1 MRARLAVV
9 LAIVCAGTAV
19 GVGVGSGPADAAPQ
33 DCEKRGGKGQC
44 VTELPVTVP
53 GTPAAG
59 SENPSGVPSGNSG
72 QPASRSAAPSY
83 TCRWATVGDP
93 PDSAKAAFPG
103 APPDAIW
110 QVFICGE
117 GAAVF
122 GSGGG
127 TGWRW
132 LPPGGGPPS
141 APTPPEPGVVAALV
155 FARVKAE
162 MVAPTLATDPPV
174 GVAAVVNTPVF
185 VEVTNWQPEI
195 VESDCIL
202 GVCVTMTATPA
213 LAFDPGDGSGAIG
226 CVPPGSRY
234 DPARPLMEQAEGAC
248 AHVYRQRTAAEG
260 RPGAWPGQVTVTWSV
275 SWTSNVG
282 ASGSYDRLSFAASLP
297 RVVEEVS
304 TVVVDGS
311 S

>member
-1 MRARLAVV
+1 MIRAIAATLAVA
-9 LAIVCAGTAV
+9 LAAAVALSGWSGATPAGAA
-19 GVGVGSGPADAAPQ
+19 PADCTKVNPVTGR
-33 DCEKRGGKGQC
+33 CI
-44 VTELPVTVP
+44 TELPVLVP
-53 GTPAAG
+53 GTSPGG
-59 SENPSGVPSGNSG
+59 SEPSGVPSGSSG
-72 QPASRSAAPSY
+72 QPASRPAAPPPS
-83 TCRWATVGDP
+83 CRWATVADP
-93 PDSAKAAFPG
+93 PDSVKAAFPE

-110 QVFICGE
+110 QVFICRGSVLAD
-117 GAAVF
+117 GAI
-122 GSGGG
+122 GS
-127 TGWRW
+127 RW
-132 LPPGGGPPS
+132 LPPGGGQPS
-141 APTPPEPGVVAALV
+141 APTPPEPGVVATLV
-155 FARVKAE
+155 FARVKAQ
-162 MVAPTLATDPPV
+162 MVAPTLGTDPPV
-174 GVAAVVNTPVF
+174 GVAAVVNTAVF
-185 VEVTNWQPEI
+185 VEVTNWQSEI
-195 VESDCIL
+195 VDSDCIL

-282 ASGSYDRLSFAASLP
+282 ASGSYDPLSFAASLP